1 MKKILTF
8 TLMAL
13 IIGLMVSFLGQA
25 HAQSLSLNMESG
37 NRTLDAT
44 SCWGLSSVSY
54 VNGGGDVISGT
65 YTARTAQL
73 ASGTTNAVIS
83 PWVFNP
89 NGTLTF
95 KHRLSSTSNA
105 SNRVM
110 SVVVYNYSTTV
121 YDTIYTFASYSTTN
135 AATVISASVNLSRTG
150 IYKIYFNF
158 SGSSGS
164 SRGLID
170 DISIPGTYNS
180 SPSNGCVPASTNLDS
195 DNDGVYDNQDDYP
208 NDATLAFN
216 NYMNSAY
223 STMLFEDLWPGKGD
237 YDFNDLVIDYRV
249 NRITNANNKIVKVY
263 ANVVLRAVGASY
275 KNGFGFQINGLA
287 PSKITSINGQNLT
300 DALFSLSANG
310 TESGQTY
317 AVIPVFDNALKTIG
331 YSGSGTGVNVD
342 PNGASIAYDTTTLT
356 ILMDTSGSG
365 VSLSAWSASNF
376 NPFLVINQTRGRELH
391 KVNAV
396 PTDKV
401 NVSLFGTAQDR
412 STPSSGI
419 YYRTEN
425 NHPWVIE
432 TAGSISYMR
441 EKNDLTTGYLKFIDW
456 VISGGTTNTDWYS
469 NSASGYRDM
478 NKIY

>member
-1 MKKILTF
+1 MKKIITF
-8 TLMAL
+8 TLMSL
-13 IIGLMVSFLGQA
+13 VIGLMVSLLGQA
-25 HAQSLSLNMESG
+25 HAQTVTLNMESG
-37 NRTLDAT
+37 NRYQDAAD
-44 SCWGLSSVSY
+44 CWGLSSVSY
-54 VNGGGDVISGT
+54 SDNNGDVISGD
-65 YTARTAQL
+65 YTARTGQFS
-73 ASGTTNAVIS
+73 SGSTRTVTS
-83 PWVFNP
+83 PWIFNP
-89 NGTLTF
+89 NGTLSF
-95 KHRLSSTSNA
+95 KHRLTSTSSA
-105 SNRVM
+105 SNRSM
-110 SVVVYNYSTTV
+110 RVVIYDYTTTQ
-121 YDTIYTFASYSTTN
+121 YDTLYTFSSYSTTN
-135 AATVISASVNLSRTG
+135 ASTVITGSVNLNRNG
-150 IYKIYFNF
+150 IFKLYFSF
-158 SGSSGS
+158 SGSGGS
-164 SRGLID
+164 SRALID

-180 SPSNGCVPASTNLDS
+180 SPSNGCVPANTNLDA

-216 NYMNSAY
+216 NYMNSTY
-223 STMLFEDLWPGKGD
+223 STMMFEDLWPGKGD

-249 NRITNANNKIVKVY
+249 NRITNASNKIVKVY

-287 PSKITSINGQNLT
+287 PSKIISVNGQNLT
-300 DALFSLSANG
+300 ETLFSLSTNG

-331 YSGSGTGVNVD
+331 YSGSGTGVNVET
-342 PNGASIAYDTTTLT
+342 NGASIAYDTTTLT

-365 VSLSAWSASNF
+365 VSLSSWSASNF

-401 NVSLFGTAQDR
+401 TLSLFGTAQDK
-412 STPSSGI
+412 SDPSAGS
-419 YYRTEN
+419 YYRTVN

-456 VISGGTTNTDWYS
+456 VISGGTSYTDWYS
-469 NSASGYRDM
+469 NSGSGYRDM
-478 NKIY
+478 TKIY